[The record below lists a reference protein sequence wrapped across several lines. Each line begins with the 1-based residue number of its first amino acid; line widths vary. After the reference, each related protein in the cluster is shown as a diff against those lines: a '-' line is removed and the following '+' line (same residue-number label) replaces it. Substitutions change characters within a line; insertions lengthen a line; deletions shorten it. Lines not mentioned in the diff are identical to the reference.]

1 MLSFK
6 PIELEDKTHFEKF
19 TLCHGYHN
27 LEASFAN
34 IFIWRRAW
42 NIQMAADELALYLH
56 LSNGKISFSLPPF
69 LDDCDTSMVEPLKR
83 YDEFFASRGEKPHLK
98 GVTTE
103 LKEKIER
110 DCPGWYTFTAD
121 RDNFEYVYNAEDL
134 ITLQGKKYHAKRNHI
149 NKFLKEHTFEYRRY
163 TKDDYSACIELQ
175 EKWMETKGIESKS
188 FENELLAA
196 KDALTHIDEL
206 GLKCGMLYVDG
217 NLEAYSIGE
226 KFDDMAIIHVEKA
239 NPDIQ
244 GVFALINREF
254 ASHEFS
260 DVVYINREE
269 DMGIEGLRKA
279 KLSYYPVCLK
289 EKFVGVRNQ

>member
-1 MLSFK
+1 MLNFK
-6 PIELEDKTHFEKF
+6 PIELEDKTNFEIY
-19 TLCHGYHN
+19 TTCHGYHN

-34 IFIWRRAW
+34 IYIWRRAW
-42 NIQMAADELALYLH
+42 NIRMATDELALYVH
-56 LSNGKISFSLPPF
+56 LISGTASFALPPF
-69 LDDCDTSMVEPLKR
+69 LDCCDESMEEPLKR
-83 YDEFFASRGEKPHLK
+83 YDEFFASRGEKPLLK

-121 RDNFEYVYNAEDL
+121 RDNFEYIYDAKDL
-134 ITLQGKKYHAKRNHI
+134 ITLEGKKYHAKRNHI
-149 NKFLKEHTFEYRRY
+149 NKFLKEHTFEYHRY
-163 TKDDYSACIELQ
+163 TNADYEACIALQ
-175 EKWMETKGIESKS
+175 ERWMETKGEANQSY
-188 FENELLAA
+188 ENELNAA
-196 KDALTHIDEL
+196 KDALKNIDVL

-217 NLEAYSIGE
+217 SLEAYSIGE
-226 KFDDMAIIHVEKA
+226 KFDDMAIIHIEKA

-244 GVFALINREF
+244 GVFVLINREF

-279 KLSYYPVCLK
+279 KLSYYPICLK
-289 EKFVGVRNQ
+289 EKFVGVRNL

>member
-42 NIQMAADELALYLH
+42 NIKMATDELSLYLH
-56 LSNGKISFSLPPF
+56 LSCGTVSFALPPF
-69 LDDCDTSMVEPLKR
+69 LDNCDISMVEPLMR
-83 YDEFFASRGEKPHLK
+83 LDDFFASRGEKPLLK

-103 LKEKIER
+103 LKGKIER
-110 DCPGWYTFTAD
+110 DCPAWYTFTPD
-121 RDNFEYVYNAEDL
+121 RDNFEYVYNAADL
-134 ITLQGKKYHAKRNHI
+134 ITLEGKKYHAKRNHI
-149 NKFLKEHTFEYRRY
+149 NKLFKEHTFEYRHY
-163 TKDDYSACIELQ
+163 KDSDYDACIALQ
-175 EKWMETKGIESKS
+175 ERWMETKGEPSQS
-188 FENELLAA
+188 YLNELFAA
-196 KDALTHIDEL
+196 KEALGHIDTL
-206 GLKCGMLYVDG
+206 GLKCGLLYVDG
-217 NLEAYSIGE
+217 NLEAYSVGE
-226 KFDDMAIIHVEKA
+226 KFDDMAIIHIEKA

-260 DVVYINREE
+260 DVAYINREE

-289 EKFVGVRNQ
+289 EKFMGVRNE

>member
-1 MLSFK
+1 MFNFK
-6 PIELEDKTHFEKF
+6 PIELGDKAGFERY

-42 NIQMAADELALYLH
+42 NIHMATDEIAMYLH
-56 LSNGKISFSLPPF
+56 LSKGRVSFALPPF
-69 LDDCDTSMVEPLKR
+69 LDDCDMSMVEPLTR
-83 YDEFFASRGEKPHLK
+83 YEKFFASRGEKPLLK
-98 GVTTE
+98 GVTIE

-121 RDNFEYVYNAEDL
+121 RDNFEYVYNAQDL
-134 ITLQGKKYHAKRNHI
+134 ITLAGKKYHAKRNHI

-163 TKDDYSACIELQ
+163 TAADYDACIALQ
-175 EKWMETKGIESKS
+175 QRWIETKDEPSKS
-188 FENELLAA
+188 YQGELDAA
-196 KDALTHIDEL
+196 KDALAHIEAL
-206 GLKCGMLYVDG
+206 GLKAGLLFVDG
-217 NLEAYSIGE
+217 NLEAYSVGE
-226 KFDDMAIIHVEKA
+226 KFDDMAIIHFEKA

-260 DVVYINREE
+260 DVAYINREE

-279 KLSYYPVCLK
+279 KLSYYPACLK
-289 EKFVGVRNQ
+289 EKFVGVRNA